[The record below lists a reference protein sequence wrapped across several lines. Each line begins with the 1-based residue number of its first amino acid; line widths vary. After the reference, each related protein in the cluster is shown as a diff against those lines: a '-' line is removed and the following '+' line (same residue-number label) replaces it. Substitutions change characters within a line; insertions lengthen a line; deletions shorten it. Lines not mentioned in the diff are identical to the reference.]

1 MTASPD
7 RPRNARN
14 TGSSVDTSLRAVEAL
29 TVVQTQ
35 DVALEMPSDRTVERK
50 RTGARDRIQKLSF
63 LNLSSFVA
71 TTTADIFSILAVSP
85 FVLFTGPDQTDT
97 AFGIIVPVTIL
108 CLAPLIGAT
117 LAAKLQPSFL
127 ALSSCGARLVIA
139 SSLFGNL
146 GGVQMTANTI
156 FLSIAFIWG
165 LRLQEVSA
173 SPLDKTKTGRIFLYT
188 YPLLALLAVLK
199 FFEQLQP
206 SFMPTALSLYAV
218 GLVLLG
224 LDQIIARIRTTG
236 NTVQNDLSNQSDTTA
251 DAENNKTVQTAGK
264 KAFTTEVYEV
274 LLSVMAAVLPVA
286 SVILV
291 ITDQGLPAPM
301 LRYDVLASLAGFSI
315 GAVATAI
322 ISQKY
327 WFKITHLHMAF
338 VGFLGILLISRTSIL
353 ALSALLFTSV
363 IAGAITM
370 TVNQTRWQKP
380 VTLSLLVLAAYF
392 SYLYLTPF
400 QSTWMP
406 IHALRMLVGNMLI
419 VSVAALFV
427 STRGRAT
434 IIALVRKISRAKN
447 SGGAFNTSSDR
458 GI

>member
-7 RPRNARN
+7 RPRNARD
-14 TGSSVDTSLRAVEAL
+14 TGSSVDISWRAVEPL

-35 DVALEMPSDRTVERK
+35 DVAMELRSDRAVERE
-50 RTGARDRIQKLSF
+50 RTGAREQSQKLSF
-63 LNLSSFVA
+63 LNLSSFIA

-108 CLAPLIGAT
+108 CVAPLLGAT
-117 LAAKLQPSFL
+117 LAAKLQPSL
-127 ALSSCGARLVIA
+127 LTLSSCGARLVIA
-139 SSLFGNL
+139 SSLFGSL
-146 GGVQMTANTI
+146 GGMQMTANTI
-156 FLSIAFIWG
+156 ILSIAFIWG

-173 SPLDKTKTGRIFLYT
+173 SPLDKTKTGRVFLCT

-199 FFEQLQP
+199 VFEHLQP

-224 LDQIIARIRTTG
+224 LDQIITRIRTTG
-236 NTVQNDLSNQSDTTA
+236 NTIQSDLKA
-251 DAENNKTVQTAGK
+251 QSDEGNAVQTAGK

-301 LRYDVLASLAGFSI
+301 LRYDVLASLSGFSI

-338 VGFLGILLISRTSIL
+338 VVFLGILLISRTSIL

-380 VTLSLLVLAAYF
+380 VTLSLLVLASYC

-434 IIALVRKISRAKN
+434 IIALTRKILRAKN
-447 SGGAFNTSSDR
+447 SGGTFNTSSDR
-458 GI
+458 SI